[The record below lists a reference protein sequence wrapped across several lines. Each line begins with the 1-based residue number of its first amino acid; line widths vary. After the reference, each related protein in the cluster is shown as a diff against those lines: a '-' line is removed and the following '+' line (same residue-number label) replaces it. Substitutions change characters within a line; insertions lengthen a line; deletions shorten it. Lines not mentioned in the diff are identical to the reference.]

1 VRAGSA
7 CRVHG
12 VQGQV
17 HRRGSAVHSKAPQS
31 ALRRTHRHPTRRCP
45 TGCRRASA
53 WRPGTPRGAAGMLVG
68 LW

>member
-31 ALRRTHRHPTRRCP
+31 ALRRTHRHPTAAARPAAAEPAPGVPAPLGEPPECSS
-45 TGCRRASA
+45 GC
-53 WRPGTPRGAAGMLVG
+53 G
-68 LW
+68 